1 MVCRMVVPADI
12 RDIIRQSTF
21 KVPTGH
27 TYEHPAAIAGAP
39 PPGIS
44 RCGSSRWACIGTPGL
59 VASGHPWG
67 SGIDTPSHD
76 ASQRSRPR
84 VVAISRTRA
93 CRDCSVASAAGELAS
108 AKGSAMGPRLRI
120 VHFSE
125 GILKGQNRQ
134 KSQHVQ
140 GRCSA
145 AEVVMRDRGPHSE
158 LTLTVRTGD
167 PHIRAQRE
175 QGDCHVAG
183 ISGGNHCR
191 PAPRSCGWRLRS
203 PAMIWPGVP

>member
-1 MVCRMVVPADI
+1 MTPPWCSSVVDGAGRH
-12 RDIIRQSTF
+12 RDIISQSTF

-27 TYEHPAAIAGAP
+27 TDEHPAAIAGAP

-44 RCGSSRWACIGTPGL
+44 RCGSSRWARIGTPGL

-120 VHFSE
+120 GPFFRGDFE
-125 GILKGQNRQ
+125 GPESPTVSTRARKMLRGEIRTAGHSNRTPW
-134 KSQHVQ
+134 
-140 GRCSA
+140 RTLMSA
-145 AEVVMRDRGPHSE
+145 IHMR
-158 LTLTVRTGD
+158 
-167 PHIRAQRE
+167 
-175 QGDCHVAG
+175 
-183 ISGGNHCR
+183 
-191 PAPRSCGWRLRS
+191 
-203 PAMIWPGVP
+203 WPK